1 MNYYARLIKDR
12 VTEVWNDGGL
22 NITPADGHVATLAE
36 KFEPCPEWVQP
47 GATKSG
53 EVWQNP
59 PPIEKASDEEEPVQ
73 K

>member
-22 NITPADGHVATLAE
+22 NITPADVHVAELAAL
-36 KFEPCPEWVQP
+36 FVPCPDWVLP

-53 EVWQNP
+53 DTWQNP
-59 PPIEKASDEEEPVQ
+59 PPIEKVEEEGEPAQ
-73 K
+73 P